1 MYERRKQPLLSK
13 AKFLKR
19 VARHWL
25 AGFGVLALGLGGG
38 ILGYHYIAGLSWID
52 SLLNASMILGGMG
65 PVDPLKTNAAK
76 IFASCYALFSGLAFI
91 GIVSV
96 LLAPFVHRL
105 LHRFLHAK
113 ARTSRETVYI
123 LMYVSGAFFPL
134 GVLPVWLQIPAR
146 VLPTTESIELTRA
159 FLTGRFLPRH
169 LYEAAY
175 LVISAIVAGE
185 WAMRSL
191 RKRMVA

>member
-1 MYERRKQPLLSK
+1 MQRVKDCQNCANMYEHRKQPLIST

-25 AGFGVLALGLGGG
+25 AGFGVLAFGLGVG

-76 IFASCYALFSGLAFI
+76 IFASSYALFAGLAFI

-96 LLAPFVHRL
+96 L
-105 LHRFLHAK
+105 
-113 ARTSRETVYI
+113 SRRSFIACCIAFMLKSSESGI
-123 LMYVSGAFFPL
+123 L
-134 GVLPVWLQIPAR
+134 
-146 VLPTTESIELTRA
+146 
-159 FLTGRFLPRH
+159 
-169 LYEAAY
+169 
-175 LVISAIVAGE
+175 
-185 WAMRSL
+185 
-191 RKRMVA
+191 